1 MYFGPA
7 KDALG
12 YFAALSFHCRQFLNP
27 ADFFCTP
34 PAACECLYNVT
45 NVGALLSTAVDV
57 IVQNDRLADEA
68 ETKTAYIP
76 AAKRRSIAKFD
87 EERAGRTPEPTT
99 PVDLLAAYQESSY
112 CKDAMRRINSI
123 VDDARNVSSAP
134 QSGSVYAVGPVVQ
147 TLVLARRVIRSMV
160 RNPYATYAQMTQVL
174 FTALLVGSIYWQIG
188 IDQASIQD
196 RLGALFFMATNQAFS
211 MSASLNVFLDE
222 RNLVNRE
229 RAAGAYRTSSYFFA
243 KTFVEAPFFLLFP
256 VVFSCVAYW
265 MVGLVPTAA
274 NFGIFVGNMVLF
286 AAVSGSMFLAIG
298 SVSPTPTVAQIIAPV
313 LTVMFLLFAG
323 FYVNTVRSPVRSH
336 FMDGLELTFLS
347 LVPQQR
353 SIPVYYQWV
362 AYISFFK
369 YAFETMVYNEFDKL
383 TFACDT
389 SSVRDPPFFCTSV
402 PAVPRRNSHAA
413 IARYTGEPMHR
424 YWRGGAGDPRH
435 GRYRDRVQLLHSRD
449 HVYRVPLDRLLE
461 LVVRRW

>member
-1 MYFGPA
+1 M
-7 KDALG
+7 LRT
-12 YFAALSFHCRQFLNP
+12 L
-27 ADFFCTP
+27 
-34 PAACECLYNVT
+34 VT
-45 NVGALLSTAVDV
+45 NLAALLSTAVDV

-160 RNPYATYAQMTQVL
+160 RNPYATYAQI
-174 FTALLVGSIYWQIG
+174 TALLVGSIYWQIG

-353 SIPVYYQWV
+353 SIPVYYQFPSSSMPSRPW
-362 AYISFFK
+362 S
-369 YAFETMVYNEFDKL
+369 TTSL
-383 TFACDT
+383 T
-389 SSVRDPPFFCTSV
+389 S
-402 PAVPRRNSHAA
+402 
-413 IARYTGEPMHR
+413 
-424 YWRGGAGDPRH
+424 
-435 GRYRDRVQLLHSRD
+435 
-449 HVYRVPLDRLLE
+449 
-461 LVVRRW
+461 